1 MNKLIQ
7 LSQNWHY
14 RSSANLYG
22 SFPKLAKNNVVKS
35 ETLKVKK
42 IQLMNILDFWEKKQ
56 DLIEGAIISAYYDT
70 VVPKTHRI
78 QQLFRQNTT
87 KHPNNFIVGVRYLGD
102 KDDNLRHVITYHV
115 KIDVLKKTISEIEKT
130 ISLMDSNFNNKINNK
145 DLERVENSPTT
156 LFKNKSDAKRF
167 AQIITDISYVE
178 KFDVYFEDIDNT
190 E

>member
-56 DLIEGAIISAYYDT
+56 DLIEGAIIS
-70 VVPKTHRI
+70 P
-78 QQLFRQNTT
+78 QQS
-87 KHPNNFIVGVRYLGD
+87 K
-102 KDDNLRHVITYHV
+102 
-115 KIDVLKKTISEIEKT
+115 VLK
-130 ISLMDSNFNNKINNK
+130 NYFNRPWGVMAGIG
-145 DLERVENSPTT
+145 VST
-156 LFKNKSDAKRF
+156 L
-167 AQIITDISYVE
+167 V
-178 KFDVYFEDIDNT
+178 IDNT
-190 E
+190 IKIYPALQITVGYKFISF